1 MANFTGTTS
10 TSPDK
15 TDRDRE
21 KGDRVLDYDG
31 MIALLI
37 KREGGV
43 LEQAR
48 PRSNPERINSLNRR
62 YGLIVKVSWNKV
74 CRVTLALIHRL
85 KSVVEIFMVSFVQP
99 PLFSWFV
106 RGRVGLHAWTPN
118 FVTVVISLS
127 LSLSLFSR
135 VNSWLNPSV
144 IALIPLFIFISREE
158 RWQGRS

>member
-48 PRSNPERINSLNRR
+48 PRSNPERLNSLNRR
-62 YGLIVKVSWNKV
+62 YGLIVKVS
-74 CRVTLALIHRL
+74 
-85 KSVVEIFMVSFVQP
+85 
-99 PLFSWFV
+99 
-106 RGRVGLHAWTPN
+106 
-118 FVTVVISLS
+118 
-127 LSLSLFSR
+127 
-135 VNSWLNPSV
+135 
-144 IALIPLFIFISREE
+144 
-158 RWQGRS
+158 

>member
-62 YGLIVKVSWNKV
+62 YGLIVKVS
-74 CRVTLALIHRL
+74 
-85 KSVVEIFMVSFVQP
+85 
-99 PLFSWFV
+99 
-106 RGRVGLHAWTPN
+106 
-118 FVTVVISLS
+118 
-127 LSLSLFSR
+127 
-135 VNSWLNPSV
+135 
-144 IALIPLFIFISREE
+144 
-158 RWQGRS
+158 